1 MTTILALQ
9 NMTKSYGTRTVLD
22 QVSLQLPTGQLLG
35 LIGPSGSGKSTV
47 IKLALGMTQAD
58 TGEAYIFETR
68 MPNRKALAQI
78 GYMAQNDA
86 LYETLTGYDNL
97 KFFAQMR
104 DIKAVDHEISR
115 VAQIVNLTAA
125 LKQQVKGYSG
135 GMKRRLSLAIAL
147 LGEPDLLI
155 LDEPTVGIDP
165 ALRLQIWE
173 ELRRQQANQ
182 KTILMTTH
190 VMDEAERVD
199 RVVLLFD
206 GRIIADDSPAA
217 LKAQYDVS
225 TVEQV
230 FLKAEVEAT
239 KGVDVFGTVVD
250 FNVDEFNF

>member
-1 MTTILALQ
+1 
-9 NMTKSYGTRTVLD
+9 
-22 QVSLQLPTGQLLG
+22 
-35 LIGPSGSGKSTV
+35 
-47 IKLALGMTQAD
+47 
-58 TGEAYIFETR
+58 
-68 MPNRKALAQI
+68 
-78 GYMAQNDA
+78 
-86 LYETLTGYDNL
+86 
-97 KFFAQMR
+97 MR

-115 VAQIVNLTAA
+115 VAQIVGLTAA
-125 LKQQVKGYSG
+125 LNQQVKGYSG

-173 ELRRQQANQ
+173 ELRHQQANQ

-217 LKAQYDVS
+217 FKAQYDVS

-239 KGVDVFGTVVD
+239 R
-250 FNVDEFNF
+250 

>member
-1 MTTILALQ
+1 
-9 NMTKSYGTRTVLD
+9 
-22 QVSLQLPTGQLLG
+22 
-35 LIGPSGSGKSTV
+35 
-47 IKLALGMTQAD
+47 
-58 TGEAYIFETR
+58 

-115 VAQIVNLTAA
+115 VAQIVDLTAA

-173 ELRRQQANQ
+173 ELRRQQANK

-239 KGVDVFGTVVD
+239 R
-250 FNVDEFNF
+250 

>member
-47 IKLALGMTQAD
+47 SKLALGMTQAD

-115 VAQIVNLTAA
+115 VAQIVDLTAA

-173 ELRRQQANQ
+173 ELRRQQANK

-217 LKAQYDVS
+217 LKAQYGVS

-239 KGVDVFGTVVD
+239 R
-250 FNVDEFNF
+250 

>member
-9 NMTKSYGTRTVLD
+9 NMTKSYGARTVLD

-115 VAQIVNLTAA
+115 VAQIVDLTAA

-173 ELRRQQANQ
+173 ELRRQQANK

-206 GRIIADDSPAA
+206 GRIIADDSAAA

-239 KGVDVFGTVVD
+239 R
-250 FNVDEFNF
+250 